1 MPTQQQITAILAAK
15 GITILPPL
23 TDEQRL
29 AKHNEVLAR
38 SYRNAPKQVRDAM
51 TEAEV
56 IERFYA
62 KGNKFD

>member
-1 MPTQQQITAILAAK
+1 MLNRTQLAAELAAK
-15 GITILPPL
+15 GLNLLPPL

-56 IERFYA
+56 IERFYSR
-62 KGNKFD
+62 GNKVD

>member
-23 TDEQRL
+23 TDEQRF

-38 SYRNAPKQVRDAM
+38 FYRNATKQVRDAM

-56 IERFYA
+56 IELFYA
-62 KGNKFD
+62 RGNKSD